1 MVITMRQKGT
11 FKKRCKKFY
20 KYRILT
26 LMALPALLY
35 FLINNYLPLAGLFI
49 AFKKVNFRLGLWKSP
64 WVGFE
69 NFRYLFATNDAWLI
83 TRNTLAYNLVF
94 IILGTVA
101 SIFLALL
108 LNELVGKFF
117 PKLYQ
122 TSLII
127 PAMVSMTVVGYAVYA
142 FLSPSYG
149 YLNQLL
155 TALGKEKVNWY
166 LDPKP
171 WPAILVFVNLWKN
184 AGYNSIVYLAA
195 IVGIDPSYYEAAIV
209 DGATREKR
217 IWYITLPMIKPTII
231 SLTLLSVGRIFYA
244 DFGLFYQVPLASGA
258 LSETTDVIDTYVFK
272 ALMMSGDISK
282 SAAAGLYQSVVGF
295 IMVLLA
301 NYIVKKVSKEDALF

>member
-1 MVITMRQKGT
+1 MVIKMRQEGT

-35 FLINNYLPLAGLFI
+35 FLVNNYLPLAGLFI
-49 AFKKVNFRLGLWKSP
+49 AFKKVNFKLGLWKSP

-69 NFRYLFATNDAWLI
+69 NFRYLFATKDAWLI

-94 IILGTVA
+94 IILGTAA
-101 SIFLALL
+101 SILLALL
-108 LNELVGKFF
+108 LNELVGNFF

-184 AGYNSIVYLAA
+184 AGYNSIIYLAA

-209 DGATREKR
+209 DGATRGKR